1 MPKAN
6 TVETY
11 FEGGQWKNKA
21 GDGKASSGFGTKEEA
36 VEKGREMAMELGA
49 EHIIKNKDGTIG
61 AKNSYGKDPYPPK
74 G

>member
-1 MPKAN
+1 
-6 TVETY
+6 
-11 FEGGQWKNKA
+11 
-21 GDGKASSGFGTKEEA
+21 